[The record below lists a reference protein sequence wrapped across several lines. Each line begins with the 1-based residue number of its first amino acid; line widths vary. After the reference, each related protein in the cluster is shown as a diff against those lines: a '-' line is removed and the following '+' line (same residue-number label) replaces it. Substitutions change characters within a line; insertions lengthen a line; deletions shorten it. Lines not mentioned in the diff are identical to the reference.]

1 MSKNLVIVESPAKAK
16 TIEKYLGA
24 DYTVKASVGHIRD
37 LEKKKMGIDIENGF
51 IPTYIID
58 EDKKTV
64 VSGLKKLVKS
74 AEVVYIATDEDRE
87 GEAIGWHLCEALGL
101 DPKTT
106 KRVTYTEITKKAIEA
121 ALAKPRTLDMDLVYA
136 QQARRILDRIVGF
149 EVSPILWR
157 KVPSTTTLS
166 AGRVQSVAVRL
177 IVDREKEIEAFVP
190 TESWKM
196 RVKLDKNVIAELAK
210 VNGKAPN
217 IKTQQDAET
226 FLKQFGEG
234 AEIKPGEKEKTLLAS
249 LKQKYGFT
257 LEEVDTNETF
267 RMPGAPFTTSTLQQE
282 ASRKMG
288 FGVKQTMGIA
298 QSLYQNWHISYM
310 RTDSV
315 NLSGEA
321 ISACQEYINKNY
333 WDNYSMKEGRKFA
346 TKTANAQEAHEAI
359 RPTHMEQDPATI
371 KLEGTELKLYKLIW
385 ERTVASQ
392 MQAAKVQTTTYT
404 FVPKDI
410 DQKWQTKGQVIL
422 FDGFLKLYEEG
433 TDDEE
438 EKEGEVTLP
447 MIAKWTN
454 LSSELF
460 TGTQTFTRAPGR
472 YTEATLVKKLE
483 SEGIGR
489 PSTYASTISTI
500 QDRGYVEKRQK
511 YLFPTSL
518 ARIVTEFLEKN
529 FAQMI
534 DYKFTANVEE
544 EFDKISRGEEQW
556 QKMLKTFYA
565 GFHPQVESAGGS
577 ERVTGERIL
586 GKHPKTG
593 EQVSVRMGRF
603 GPCIQ
608 IGEKS
613 EDKKPTFASIP
624 AGVDMETITLEQALE
639 LSCLPRT
646 LGQKDGLDV
655 KASIG
660 KFGPYVVIEKTYVS
674 IPADAAFTAYNVTL
688 EQALELIAAKQSG
701 GGNVIAEYWDI
712 QVLRGKFGPYLK
724 QGKDNIPLPK
734 KFKDDPSL
742 LDALTV
748 NEIVEKKLAEGDTGK
763 KKFGRFAKKTEKEE
777 APKKPAKK
785 KATKKK

>member
-1 MSKNLVIVESPAKAK
+1 MTKNLVIVESPAKAK

-37 LEKKKMGIDIENGF
+37 LEKKKMGIDIKNGF
-51 IPTYIID
+51 TPTYIID

-64 VSGLKKLVKS
+64 VAGLKKLVKS
-74 AEVVYIATDEDRE
+74 ADTIYIATDEDRE
-87 GEAIGWHLCEALGL
+87 WEAIGWHLCEALGL
-101 DPKTT
+101 DPKTA

-121 ALAKPRTLDMDLVYA
+121 ALKNPRTLDMDLVYA

-196 RVKLDKNVIAELAK
+196 RVKLEKNVIAELSK
-210 VNGKAPN
+210 VKGKAPS
-217 IKTQQDAET
+217 IKTQKDAEA

-234 AEIKPGEKEKTLLAS
+234 AEVKPGEKEKTLLAS

-257 LEEVDTNETF
+257 LDDVETNETF

-282 ASRKMG
+282 ASRKLG
-288 FGVKQTMGIA
+288 YGVKKTMTIA
-298 QSLYQNWHISYM
+298 QNLYQNGHISYM

-315 NLSGEA
+315 NLSAEA
-321 ISACQEYINKNY
+321 IAACQTYINSSY
-333 WDNYSMKEGRKFA
+333 GANYSMKEGRKFA

-359 RPTHMEQDPATI
+359 RPTHIENDPSSI
-371 KLEGTELKLYKLIW
+371 KLDGDDLKLYKLIW

-404 FVPKDI
+404 FVPKNL

-433 TDDEE
+433 TDEEE

-447 MIAKWTN
+447 MITKWTE
-454 LSSELF
+454 LDSQLF

-500 QDRGYVEKRQK
+500 QDRGYVEKKQK

-544 EFDKISRGEEQW
+544 EFDKVSRGEEQW
-556 QKMLKTFYA
+556 QKMLKTFYD
-565 GFHPQVESAGGS
+565 GFHPQVENAGGS

-593 EQVSVRMGRF
+593 EQVLVRMGRF

-608 IGEKS
+608 IGETPPKGS
-613 EDKKPTFASIP
+613 DEKKPTFASIP
-624 AGVDMETITLEQALE
+624 AGIDMETITLEQALE
-639 LSCLPRT
+639 LSALPRI
-646 LGQKDGLDV
+646 LGQKDGIDV
-655 KASIG
+655 KAAIG
-660 KFGPYVVIEKTYVS
+660 KFGPYVNLEKTYVS
-674 IPADAAFTAYNVTL
+674 IPADAPYTVYNITL
-688 EQALELIAAKQSG
+688 EQALEMIEAKKSG
-701 GGNVIAEYWDI
+701 TGNVIATFGDI
-712 QVLRGKFGPYLK
+712 QVLRGKFGPYIK
-724 QGKDNIPLPK
+724 QGKDNFPLPK
-734 KFKDDPSL
+734 KYKDDPNSL
-742 LDALTV
+742 DEATC
-748 NEIVEKKLAEGDTGK
+748 NEIIMKKLAEGDTGK
-763 KKFGRFAKKTEKEE
+763 KKVFG
-777 APKKPAKK
+777 KK
-785 KATKKK
+785 K

>member
-1 MSKNLVIVESPAKAK
+1 MPKNLVIVESPAKAK

-37 LEKKKMGIDIENGF
+37 LEKKKMGIDIKNGF
-51 IPTYIID
+51 TPTYIID

-64 VSGLKKLVKS
+64 VAGLKKLVKS
-74 AEVVYIATDEDRE
+74 ADTIYIATDEDRE
-87 GEAIGWHLCEALGL
+87 WEAIGWHLCEALGL
-101 DPKTT
+101 DPKTA

-121 ALAKPRTLDMDLVYA
+121 ALKNPRTLDMDLVYA

-196 RVKLDKNVIAELAK
+196 RVKLEKNVIAELSK
-210 VNGKAPN
+210 VKGKAPS
-217 IKTQQDAET
+217 IKTQKDAEA
-226 FLKQFGEG
+226 FLKQFGGG
-234 AEIKPGEKEKTLLAS
+234 AEIKPGEKEKTLVAS
-249 LKQKYGFT
+249 LKQKYGFI
-257 LEEVDTNETF
+257 LEDVDTNETF

-282 ASRKMG
+282 ASRKLG
-288 FGVKQTMGIA
+288 YGVKKTMTIA
-298 QSLYQNWHISYM
+298 QMLYQNGHISYM

-315 NLSGEA
+315 NLSAEA
-321 ISACQEYINKNY
+321 ISACQDYINSEY
-333 WDNYSMKEGRKFA
+333 GANYSMKEGRKFA

-359 RPTHMEQDPATI
+359 RPTHIENDPSTI
-371 KLEGTELKLYKLIW
+371 KLDGDDLRLYKLIW

-404 FVPKDI
+404 FVPKDL

-447 MIAKWTN
+447 MIAKWTE
-454 LSSELF
+454 LDSQLF

-500 QDRGYVEKRQK
+500 QDRGYVEKKQK

-544 EFDKISRGEEQW
+544 EFDKVSRGEEQW
-556 QKMLKTFYA
+556 QKMLKTFYD
-565 GFHPQVESAGGS
+565 GFHPQVENAGGS

-593 EQVSVRMGRF
+593 EQVLVRMGRF

-608 IGEKS
+608 IGETPPKGS
-613 EDKKPTFASIP
+613 EEKKPTFASIP

-639 LSCLPRT
+639 LSALPRI

-655 KASIG
+655 KAAIG
-660 KFGPYVVIEKTYVS
+660 KFGPYVNLEKTYVS
-674 IPADAAFTAYNVTL
+674 IPADAPYTVYNITL
-688 EQALELIAAKQSG
+688 EQALEMIEAKKSG
-701 GGNVIAEYWDI
+701 TATNAIHTFGDI
-712 QVLRGKFGPYLK
+712 QVLRGKFGPYIK
-724 QGKDNIPLPK
+724 QGKDNFPLPK
-734 KFKDDPSL
+734 KYKDDPSV
-742 LDALTV
+742 LDEAIC
-748 NEIVEKKLAEGDTGK
+748 NEIIMKKLAEGDTGK
-763 KKFGRFAKKTEKEE
+763 KKVFG
-777 APKKPAKK
+777 KK
-785 KATKKK
+785 K

>member
-1 MSKNLVIVESPAKAK
+1 MTKNLVIVESPAKAK

-37 LEKKKMGIDIENGF
+37 LEKKKMGIDIKNGF
-51 IPTYIID
+51 TPTYIID
-58 EDKKTV
+58 EDKKTI

-74 AEVVYIATDEDRE
+74 AETVYIATDEDRE
-87 GEAIGWHLCEALGL
+87 WEAIGWHLCEALGL

-121 ALAKPRTLDMDLVYA
+121 ALNNPRTLDMDLVYA

-196 RVKLDKNVIAELAK
+196 RVKLEKNVIAELSK
-210 VNGKAPN
+210 VKGKAPS
-217 IKTQQDAET
+217 IKTQKDAEA

-234 AEIKPGEKEKTLLAS
+234 AEVKPGEKEKSLVAS
-249 LKQKYGFT
+249 LKEKYGFT
-257 LEEVDTNETF
+257 LEDVDTNETF

-282 ASRKMG
+282 ASRKLG
-288 FGVKQTMGIA
+288 YGVKKTMTIA
-298 QSLYQNWHISYM
+298 QMLYQNGHISYM

-315 NLSGEA
+315 NLSAEA
-321 ISACQEYINKNY
+321 ISACQDYIDTSY
-333 WDNYSMKEGRKFA
+333 GANYSMKEGRKFA

-359 RPTHMEQDPATI
+359 RPTHIENDPSTI
-371 KLEGTELKLYKLIW
+371 KLEGDDLRLYKLIW

-404 FVPKDI
+404 FVPKDL

-447 MIAKWTN
+447 MIAKWTE
-454 LSSELF
+454 LDSQLF

-472 YTEATLVKKLE
+472 YTEAMLVKKLE

-500 QDRGYVEKRQK
+500 QDRGYVEKKQK

-544 EFDKISRGEEQW
+544 EFDKVSRGEEQW
-556 QKMLKTFYA
+556 QKMLGTFYD
-565 GFHPQVESAGGS
+565 GFHPQVENAGGS

-593 EQVSVRMGRF
+593 EQVLVRMGRF

-608 IGEKS
+608 IGETPPKWS
-613 EDKKPTFASIP
+613 EEKKPTFASIP

-639 LSCLPRT
+639 LSALPRI

-655 KASIG
+655 KAAIG
-660 KFGPYVVIEKTYVS
+660 KFGPYVNLEKTYVS
-674 IPADAAFTAYNVTL
+674 IPADAPYTVYNISL
-688 EQALELIAAKQSG
+688 EQALEMIEAKKSG
-701 GGNVIAEYWDI
+701 TATNAIHTFGDI
-712 QVLRGKFGPYLK
+712 QVLRGKFGPYIK
-724 QGKDNIPLPK
+724 QGKDNFPLPK
-734 KFKDDPSL
+734 KYKDDPSA
-742 LDALTV
+742 LDEAIC
-748 NEIVEKKLAEGDTGK
+748 NEIIMKKLAEGDTGK
-763 KKFGRFAKKTEKEE
+763 KKVFG
-777 APKKPAKK
+777 KK
-785 KATKKK
+785 K